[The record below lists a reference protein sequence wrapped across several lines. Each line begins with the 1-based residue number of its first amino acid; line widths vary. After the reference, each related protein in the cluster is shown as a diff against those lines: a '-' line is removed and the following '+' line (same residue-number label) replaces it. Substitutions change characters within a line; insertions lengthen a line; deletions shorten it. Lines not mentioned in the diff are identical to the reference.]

1 MSGSEVNGFVVLY
14 QPNQAESLFEI
25 GDRPITIGRS
35 SQNDIVLNSGRVSKR
50 HAVIRYSDK
59 GWRVADLGSTNG
71 TALNGRQLPAHKPF
85 AWRLGE
91 TLRID
96 RFELALRPNPLAA
109 SPLGSPEHLLST
121 PAPLLSQSDEPI
133 TRPPTSV
140 AAPIAAPAPRPAAS
154 LRLPEAA
161 LALAPGEC
169 RNLAVTV
176 RNEGDLPICGALAQT
191 GLPFTWVTMPHR
203 QLHLAAGQSS
213 QVTVAIHPPAVS
225 LTQPGK
231 YVLQLELLTATGPSL
246 ATETLA
252 LTVTATGRFQSQLNP
267 ARLPANGEGRLLIK
281 NGSQTPGRY
290 QLELTDQD
298 NRLRL
303 HQPAEPIE
311 LGAGE
316 RTVVP
321 YQIQPRRRPL
331 LGRRETLPFT
341 LTVRGNQGQ
350 QRHQGTIQ
358 VQPVAPAWVLP
369 LAAVLVVMFLLV
381 GLLAINSWELFQEQI
396 VASLAGLFNGS
407 EELLSLATRLG
418 LPGL

>member
-25 GDRPITIGRS
+25 ADRPITIGRS

-50 HAVIRYSDK
+50 HAVIRYDEN

-71 TALNGRQLPAHKPF
+71 TTLNGRQLPAHKAF
-85 AWRLGE
+85 TWRLGQ

-109 SPLGSPEHLLST
+109 SPLGSSEQRLQT
-121 PAPLLSQSDEPI
+121 PGPVLGQTDEPI
-133 TRPPTSV
+133 TRPPATV
-140 AAPIAAPAPRPAAS
+140 PAPIAAPAPRPAAS
-154 LRLPEAA
+154 LQLSEAA
-161 LALAPGEC
+161 LLLAPGES

-176 RNEGDLPICGALAQT
+176 RNEGDLPFCGALAQT

-203 QLHLAAGQSS
+203 QLNLATGQSC
-213 QVTVAIHPPAVS
+213 QVTMAIHPPAVS
-225 LTQPGK
+225 LTQPGSYILK
-231 YVLQLELLTATGPSL
+231 LDLITAAGLSL
-246 ATETLA
+246 ATEAVQLE
-252 LTVTATGRFQSQLNP
+252 VTATGRFQSQLKP
-267 ARLPANGEGRLLIK
+267 ARLSTNGEGRLLIK
-281 NGSQTPGRY
+281 NGGQTPGCY
-290 QLELTDQD
+290 QLELADEQ

-303 HQPAEPIE
+303 QQPAGPVE

-316 RTVVP
+316 RTVVA

-350 QRHQGTIQ
+350 QHHQGTIQ
-358 VQPVAPAWVLP
+358 IQPVAPAWALP
-369 LAAVLVVMFLLV
+369 LAALLVVMFLLV

-396 VASLAGLFNGS
+396 VASLAGLLGGG
-407 EELLSLATRLG
+407 EEMLSLAARLG
-418 LPGL
+418 LPAL